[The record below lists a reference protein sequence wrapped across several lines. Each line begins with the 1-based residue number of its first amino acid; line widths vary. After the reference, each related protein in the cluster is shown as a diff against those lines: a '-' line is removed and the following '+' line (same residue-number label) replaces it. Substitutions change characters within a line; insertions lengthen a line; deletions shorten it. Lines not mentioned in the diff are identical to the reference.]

1 MSIAS
6 APATAASP
14 LNKLPNGLR
23 YVVIEDH
30 TSPVVSLQIWVR
42 CGGVNESGPSAGV
55 SHFLEH
61 MLFKG
66 TEKLS
71 ANEIA
76 RVVETRGG
84 SINAA
89 TGTETTHYYIDV
101 PSDSFA
107 EALDVLAE
115 SVLYPSFP
123 PEEFEKERL
132 VILEE
137 IKRRDDNPQS
147 DLWDEFLEI
156 LYRQTPYRQ
165 QVIGSVK
172 TIKEMPRE
180 TLMSQHKTFYVP
192 QNMVVVVVG
201 DVKASV
207 AKKKIKDLFG
217 KLKRGPDPVFPSLVE
232 GPLES
237 AKLKEISRPAK
248 QAHVALGFIGPTLDD
263 PQQVAM
269 DVLATAFGGGNSSRL
284 YQTLREEK
292 QKVWSIGSSFMTHF
306 GSGAFAIFAEC
317 PPDKARSLPA
327 DIYLLLHEAD
337 SNGFTPAEIARAK
350 AQLRS
355 SWLFSQETYHGQAS
369 QWGFYTVLN
378 HPQSLTTYLKH
389 LDAVTPQD
397 LQDLMARYFQGR
409 ELSGVILRPSAN
421 GAGGAKGDVAPGQ
434 P

>member
-1 MSIAS
+1 MTVSAS
-6 APATAASP
+6 TATASP
-14 LNKLPNGLR
+14 LGKLPNGLR

-30 TSPVVSLQIWVR
+30 TSPVVSMQVWVR
-42 CGGVNESGPSAGV
+42 CGGVNESGPSSGV

-66 TEKLS
+66 TKKLS

-101 PSDSFA
+101 PSDSFN

-115 SVLYPSFP
+115 SVLNPSFP

-156 LYRQTPYRQ
+156 LYRNTPYRQ

-180 TLMSQHKTFYVP
+180 TLVQQHKTFYVP

-201 DVKASV
+201 DVKAAA

-217 KLKRGPDPVFPSLVE
+217 ALPRGEYPVFPLLQE
-232 GPLES
+232 GLLETS
-237 AKLKEISRPAK
+237 KLKEISRPAQ
-248 QAHVALGFIGPTLDD
+248 QAHVALGFIGPTLED

-269 DVLATAFGGGNSSRL
+269 DVLATTFGGGNSSRL
-284 YQTLREEK
+284 YQTLREDK
-292 QKVWSIGSSFMTHF
+292 QKVWSIGSSFMTHY

-317 PPDKARSLPA
+317 PPEKARSLPA
-327 DIYLLLHEAD
+327 DIYLLLNEAD
-337 SNGFTPAEIARAK
+337 SNGFNADEMARAK

-378 HPQSLTTYLKH
+378 HPEVLTTYLKH
-389 LDAVTPQD
+389 LDKVTLED
-397 LQDLMARYFQGR
+397 LKDLLARYFQGR

-421 GAGGAKGDVAPGQ
+421 GAGGTKGDIAPGQ